1 MKHWALLA
9 KKAKDFYYTPECKFL
24 QELTDSC
31 FSQALKSHLDQSDL
45 LCAYLDLLNTLL
57 SSEKNT
63 QTRRY
68 LVYMI
73 QDKHLMTILSLACK
87 NPKLSDREA
96 IKKRA
101 DELRHYLNVSDQ
113 GGQGD
118 QRAYQLA
125 DQKFYK
131 RIALFNKICFKCFR
145 DDF

>member
-1 MKHWALLA
+1 
-9 KKAKDFYYTPECKFL
+9 
-24 QELTDSC
+24 
-31 FSQALKSHLDQSDL
+31 
-45 LCAYLDLLNTLL
+45 
-57 SSEKNT
+57 
-63 QTRRY
+63 
-68 LVYMI
+68 MI

-145 DDF
+145 DDFQKITSQQVGPVDQEENMREILSQMDLEMLQVIFQ